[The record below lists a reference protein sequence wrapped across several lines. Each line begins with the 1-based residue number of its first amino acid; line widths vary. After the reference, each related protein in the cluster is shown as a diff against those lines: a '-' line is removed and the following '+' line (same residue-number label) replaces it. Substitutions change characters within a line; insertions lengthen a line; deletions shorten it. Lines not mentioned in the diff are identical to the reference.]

1 MIQCRKGEIILNLL
15 DIALILIMIFIAC
28 VGASRG
34 FFKSLSGVF
43 AYIVSAFA
51 AKIAALP
58 AAESIYGGRI
68 REKVLLSLSEI
79 FPSGSVQG
87 EIGAA
92 VDKTADSLPQYI
104 GAALKYFTPSMIS
117 GSDSVLTVSEMEASY
132 ISPVLI
138 KVLTWAAA
146 AVIFILC
153 ALLLRVIFGAIDK
166 MLFHRKNP
174 GLLSWVNKFFGFILG
189 AVKGAASVLAI
200 CLLMNLICPLL
211 GSGGFA
217 DSVSNSA
224 ICVFVSQIF

>member
-1 MIQCRKGEIILNLL
+1 MNLL

-34 FFKSLSGVF
+34 FFKSLSGVV
-43 AYIVSAFA
+43 AYIVSAFVS
-51 AKIAALP
+51 KIAALN
-58 AAESIYGGRI
+58 E
-68 REKVLLSLSEI
+68 V

-92 VDKTADSLPQYI
+92 VDRTADSLPRYI
-104 GAALKYFTPSMIS
+104 GAALKYFTPSLIS
-117 GSDSVLTVSEMEASY
+117 ESDSVLTVSEMEASY
-132 ISPVLI
+132 VSPVML

-153 ALLLRVIFGAIDK
+153 ALLFRVILGVLDK

-174 GLLSWVNKFFGFILG
+174 GLLSWVNKALGFLLG
-189 AVKGAASVLAI
+189 AIKGAAIVLAA

-217 DSVSNSA
+217 DTVSNSA
-224 ICVFVSQIF
+224 ICIFVSQIF

>member
-1 MIQCRKGEIILNLL
+1 MLQCRKGEFILNLL

-34 FFKSLSGVF
+34 FFKSLSGVV
-43 AYIVSAFA
+43 AYIVSAFVS
-51 AKIAALP
+51 KIAALP
-58 AAESIYGGRI
+58 VAESIYGGSV
-68 REKVLLSLSEI
+68 REKVIAALNEV

-92 VDKTADSLPQYI
+92 VDRTADSLPRYI
-104 GAALKYFTPSMIS
+104 GAALKYFTPSLIS
-117 GSDSVLTVSEMEASY
+117 ESDSVLTVSELEASY
-132 ISPVLI
+132 VSPVML

-153 ALLLRVIFGAIDK
+153 ALLFRVILGVLDK

-174 GLLSWVNKFFGFILG
+174 GLLSWVNKALGFLLG
-189 AVKGAASVLAI
+189 AIKGAAIVLAA

-217 DSVSNSA
+217 DTVSNSA
-224 ICVFVSQIF
+224 ICIFVSQIF